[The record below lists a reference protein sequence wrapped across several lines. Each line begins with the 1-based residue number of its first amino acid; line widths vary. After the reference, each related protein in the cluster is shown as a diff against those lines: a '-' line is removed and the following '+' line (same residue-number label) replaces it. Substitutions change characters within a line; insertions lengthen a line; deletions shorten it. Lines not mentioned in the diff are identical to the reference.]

1 MGAVHDA
8 RKSVSAAVNPA
19 LLIRSALHVRPAV
32 HFFTHFHELLTGNN
46 GGVAVLHIILRNDAI
61 VSYTLFIEKIHRI
74 GLLQECITDVF
85 LVCEDLL

>member
-1 MGAVHDA
+1 MGAIHDA

-46 GGVAVLHIILRNDAI
+46 VGVAVLHIILRNDAI
-61 VSYTLFIEKIHRI
+61 VGHTLLIQEINCV
-74 GLLQECITDVF
+74 GLLQECVSDV
-85 LVCEDLL
+85 LLICEDLL